1 MSRFL
6 SGNLF
11 LLMSMVLAATSQIIL
26 KGVLREV
33 EPLGLN
39 WSAWQSMLAPERL
52 IRAGTAMLMI
62 GVGFLSWV
70 MCLARLELSYAYP
83 VACSSILLVALFSAV
98 FLGESITLKM
108 WLGSA
113 LIVVGVILLMP
124 QR

>member
-6 SGNLF
+6 SGNIF

>member
-6 SGNLF
+6 SGNIF
-11 LLMSMVLAATSQIIL
+11 LLVSMVLAAMSHILL

-33 EPLGLN
+33 EPLGLS
-39 WSAWQSMLAPERL
+39 WGAWQSMLAPERL

-83 VACSSILLVALFSAV
+83 MACSSILLVALFSAV

-113 LIVVGVILLMP
+113 LIVLGVILLMP

>member
-1 MSRFL
+1 
-6 SGNLF
+6 
-11 LLMSMVLAATSQIIL
+11 MSMVLAATSQIML

-33 EPLGLN
+33 EPLGLS
-39 WSAWQSMLAPERL
+39 WSAWQSMLAPERS
-52 IRAGTAMLMI
+52 IRAGAAMLMI

-83 VACSSILLVALFSAV
+83 IACSSILLVALFSAV